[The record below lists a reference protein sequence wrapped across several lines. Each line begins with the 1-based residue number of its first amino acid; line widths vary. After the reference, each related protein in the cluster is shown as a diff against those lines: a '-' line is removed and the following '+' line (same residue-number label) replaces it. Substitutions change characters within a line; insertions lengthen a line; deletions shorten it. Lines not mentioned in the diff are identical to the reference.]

1 MYTDRKK
8 GNGHAALIALI
19 AVLVTAV
26 VVIAALLIGFGGAE
40 KRQEGARAI
49 RDLIERTA
57 RQCYA
62 VEGVYPPNLAYLEDH
77 YGIEVNKKDYYVT
90 YEAFASNV
98 PPSVIVT
105 PEGSTHA
112 EEVLP

>member
-1 MYTDRKK
+1 MYSDRKK
-8 GNGHAALIALI
+8 RSPLWWIVPAVLIAL
-19 AVLVTAV
+19 L
-26 VVIAALLIGFGGAE
+26 IAAAAAAFSGPRRAE
-40 KRQEGARAI
+40 KREEGALAI

-77 YGIEVNKKDYYVT
+77 YGIEINKKDYYVT

-98 PPSVIVT
+98 PPSVFVT
-105 PEGSTHA
+105 PEGSTA
-112 EEVLP
+112 ASEELP